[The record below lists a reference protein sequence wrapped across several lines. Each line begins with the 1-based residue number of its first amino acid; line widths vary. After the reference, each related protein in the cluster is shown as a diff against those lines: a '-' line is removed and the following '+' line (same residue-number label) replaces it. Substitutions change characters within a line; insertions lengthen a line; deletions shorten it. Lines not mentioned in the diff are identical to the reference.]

1 MATAGRVRADALH
14 ALIAARGAGAGGALE
29 TIVERAREAARGLEL
44 PTTRDEDWRYTDVSA
59 LARQSFAPPPAD
71 PAPIAAGEIAGL
83 VVDEARGARLVF
95 VNGAWSAA
103 LSNTGAVPGGVLV
116 ANLGA
121 ALAAR
126 PAEIDAHLARHATFG
141 ADLFSAVNTTL
152 LRDAAVVVVP
162 AGVAVATPIHLLFVT
177 TRESAP
183 IATQP
188 RALVVAGAGSDCTLI
203 EDYASLGDPVQFTN
217 SVVEVSVGAN
227 AGVRHVR
234 VQRES
239 AQGYH
244 VGTCAVTQARDSR
257 YCSTSLAFGA
267 RLSRLGLGVVQSEP
281 GAQAELAGL
290 AMIAGRQHADT
301 HSTLDHA
308 AAHGTSRQL
317 HKCIVDG
324 GAHAVF
330 NGRIVIRAGAQQT
343 DSAQQSRS
351 LLLSPKALVNVK
363 PQLEIRADDVKAAH
377 GATVGQLDAEEL
389 FYLRSRGMSE
399 ALARNL
405 LTYAFAAE
413 VIERIPVP
421 SLVARFER
429 ELLVR
434 AGL

>member
-1 MATAGRVRADALH
+1 MATADRVRADALH
-14 ALIAARGAGAGGALE
+14 ALIDARGAGAGGALE
-29 TIVERAREAARGLEL
+29 AIVERARQAAQALEL
-44 PTTRDEDWRYTDVSA
+44 PSTRDEEWRYTDVSV

-71 PAPIAAGEIAGL
+71 PVPVAAGEIAGL
-83 VVDEARGARLVF
+83 LVDEARGARLVF

-103 LSNTGAVPGGVLV
+103 LSDTGAVPGGVLV
-116 ANLGA
+116 ANLGT
-121 ALAAR
+121 ALVAR
-126 PAEIDAHLARHATFG
+126 PAEIDAHLARHAAFG

-162 AGVAVATPIHLLFVT
+162 PGVSVAPPIHLLFLT
-177 TRESAP
+177 TRQPAP

-188 RALVVAGAGSDCTLI
+188 RVLLVAGAGSECTLI

-217 SVVEVSVGAN
+217 SVVEMSVGAG

-239 AQGYH
+239 AHGYH
-244 VGTCAVTQARDSR
+244 VGNCAVTQARASR
-257 YCSTSLAFGA
+257 YRSVSLAFGA

-281 GAQAELAGL
+281 DSHSELAGL
-290 AMIAGRQHADT
+290 ALIAGRQHADT

-330 NGRIVIRAGAQQT
+330 NGRIVIRAGAQRI
-343 DSAQQSRS
+343 DSAQHSRS

-363 PQLEIRADDVKAAH
+363 PQLEIHADDVKAAH

-389 FYLRSRGMSE
+389 FYLRSRGLPE
-399 ALARNL
+399 ALARSL
-405 LTYAFAAE
+405 LSHAFAAE
-413 VIERIPVP
+413 VLERIPVP
-421 SLVARFER
+421 SLVARYER
-429 ELLVR
+429 ELLAR